1 MARIRPIERERS
13 AVILRNLYDALA
25 HRFGS
30 TPNLFKTMAHRPELL
45 LTFSNVHKELWTG
58 GVLDPRTK
66 ALAALRTAAIN
77 GCRYAQGLNAG
88 FARGAGLSAE
98 QTVALERDDW
108 QSSGLFDEKD
118 TAVLRLAETLTRAPA
133 SVTDEDIA
141 HLKKW
146 FGNAHLV
153 ELHIL
158 IGTENLLHR
167 VALGLAVEAD
177 AGQP

>member
-1 MARIRPIERERS
+1 MARIRPIPKERS
-13 AVILRNLYDALA
+13 AVILRNLYDALE

-66 ALAALRTAAIN
+66 ALAGLRTAGVN
-77 GCRYAQGLNAG
+77 GCRYALGLNAP
-88 FARGAGLSAE
+88 FARNAGLTAA
-98 QTVALERDDW
+98 QLAALERDDW
-108 QSSGLFDEKD
+108 PSSGLFDEKD
-118 TAVLRLAETLTRAPA
+118 AAVLRLAEKLTRAPT
-133 SVTDEDIA
+133 SVTDDDIA

-146 FGNAHLV
+146 FGDAHLV

-158 IGTENLLHR
+158 IGTENLLQR
-167 VALGLAVEAD
+167 IALGLDVEAD
-177 AGQP
+177 STGS

>member
-1 MARIRPIERERS
+1 MARIRTIPKERS

-25 HRFGS
+25 HRFGD

-66 ALAALRTAAIN
+66 AVAAMRTAAVN
-77 GCRYAQGLNAG
+77 SCRYALRLNAP
-88 FARGAGLSAE
+88 FARNAGLTAP
-98 QTVALERDDW
+98 QLAALERDDW
-108 QSSGLFDEKD
+108 PSSGLFDDKD
-118 TAVLRLAETLTRAPA
+118 TAVVRLAEKLTHAPA

-146 FGNAHLV
+146 FGDAHLV

-158 IGTENLLHR
+158 IGAENMLQR
-167 VALGLAVEAD
+167 VALGLNIEAD
-177 AGQP
+177 SV

>member
-1 MARIRPIERERS
+1 MARIRPIPKERS
-13 AVILRNLYDALA
+13 AVILRNLYDALE
-25 HRFGS
+25 HRFGT

-66 ALAALRTAAIN
+66 ALAALRTAVVN
-77 GCRYAQGLNAG
+77 GCRYAQALNAG
-88 FARGAGLSAE
+88 FARSAGLSTE
-98 QTVALERDDW
+98 QTAALAHDDW
-108 QSSGLFDEKD
+108 PSSGSFDEKD
-118 TAVLRLAETLTRAPA
+118 TAVLRLAEKLTRAPA
-133 SVTDEDIA
+133 TVTDEDIT

-146 FGNAHLV
+146 FGDAHLV

-167 VALGLAVEAD
+167 VALGLGIEAD
-177 AGQP
+177 ST

>member
-1 MARIRPIERERS
+1 MARIRPIPKDRS
-13 AVILRNLYDALA
+13 AVILRNLYDALE

-66 ALAALRTAAIN
+66 ALAALRTAAVN
-77 GCRYAQGLNAG
+77 GCRYALSLNAP
-88 FARGAGLSAE
+88 FARDAGLSAE
-98 QTVALERDDW
+98 QLATLERDDW
-108 QSSGLFDEKD
+108 SSAGGFDEKD
-118 TAVLRLAETLTRAPA
+118 AAVLRLAEKLTRAPA

-146 FGNAHLV
+146 FGDAHLV
-153 ELHIL
+153 ELHLL
-158 IGTENLLHR
+158 IGAENLLQR
-167 VALGLAVEAD
+167 IALGLDVEAD
-177 AGQP
+177 PAT